1 MGKTPRSSLD
11 VMGKSALRWHA
22 HLACDFTAG
31 PPCHFQDSSLLDLTY
46 CIVHRASIFPDVAH
60 LDLNQFGVGKDNKM
74 VTILIILLVLLLL
87 GAVPVWPY
95 SRRWGYW
102 PSGGLGLILLIVLIL
117 VLLQG
122 I

>member
-1 MGKTPRSSLD
+1 
-11 VMGKSALRWHA
+11 
-22 HLACDFTAG
+22 
-31 PPCHFQDSSLLDLTY
+31 
-46 CIVHRASIFPDVAH
+46 
-60 LDLNQFGVGKDNKM
+60 M